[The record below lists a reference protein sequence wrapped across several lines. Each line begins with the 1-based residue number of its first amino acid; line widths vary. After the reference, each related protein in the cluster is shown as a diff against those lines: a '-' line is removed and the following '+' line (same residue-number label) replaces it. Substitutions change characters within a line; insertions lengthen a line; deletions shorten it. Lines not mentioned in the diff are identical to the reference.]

1 MKTIRVA
8 IIGVTQPHGQ
18 GYIDT
23 LRLLPG
29 VEIVG
34 GYDLDESTRTKA
46 ATALGDD
53 APIYDDIDA
62 LLDNDPARRG
72 RYHRSAGHDSGH
84 RDSRRASAASTW

>member
-23 LRLLPG
+23 LRLMPG

-34 GYDLDESTRTKA
+34 GYDLDEATRTKA
-46 ATALGDD
+46 ATALGDE
-53 APIYDDIDA
+53 APIYDSIDA
-62 LLDNDPARRG
+62 LLDTPSPTRSLSPFRR
-72 RYHRSAGHDSGH
+72 SWL
-84 RDSRRASAASTW
+84 RAS